1 MKELIKKYLDEVIEL
16 NNDLSDYPEIG
27 SEEFES
33 SKKIV
38 ELLRKYGIEVEYP
51 FLEMP
56 TAFRGIIN
64 KGEKHKAAILVEYD
78 ALRGIGHAC
87 GHCASAAISVL
98 SALVLNEIRDEI
110 PAEIHII
117 GTPDEEMRGGKVPM
131 VNAGIFD
138 DMDFAIM
145 MHMSNSNVVYS
156 GSLALN
162 AYKIEFHGKPAHA
175 ASIPWEGRNALNAA
189 RLFLD
194 SVDMMRQHVKD
205 DVRLHGYIENGGD
218 ASNTVPHYVSIEML
232 VRAKDREYLDE
243 VSAWVRDCVAGAALA
258 TRTSFTISEIGEKY
272 DGLRRNKA
280 GEEVLV
286 ELYKELKLPLIDM
299 SDKTGG
305 SSDIGNVSQRTAAFH
320 PYISI
325 GEELHAHTEE
335 FAKAM
340 KTQKNYKAIENG
352 GELLA
357 KFVRDVYKSEDI
369 LEKIRFEFNKKEWR
383 QKIIEAMIIYIIWTS
398 LLFLY

>member
-1 MKELIKKYLDEVIEL
+1 MKELINKYLDEVIQL
-16 NNDLSDYPEIG
+16 NNELSDHPEIG
-27 SEEFES
+27 SQEFES

-38 ELLRKYGIEVEYP
+38 ELLRKYGIRVEYP

-64 KGEKHKAAILVEYD
+64 EGAKNKAAILVEYD

-98 SALVLNEIRDEI
+98 AALALNEIKSQI

-138 DMDFAIM
+138 HMDFAIM

-156 GSLALN
+156 GSLALD
-162 AYKIEFHGKPAHA
+162 AYKFEFHGKPAHA

-218 ASNTVPHYVSIEML
+218 ASNIVPHYVSVEML
-232 VRAKDREYLDE
+232 VRAKDREYLDQ
-243 VSAWVRDCVAGAALA
+243 VSAWVKDCAAGAALA
-258 TRTSFTISEIGEKY
+258 SRTSYTCSEIGEKY

-280 GEEVLV
+280 GEEVLMH
-286 ELYKELKLPLIDM
+286 LYKESGLTLKDM

-325 GEELHAHTEE
+325 GQELHAHTKE
-335 FAKAM
+335 FALAM
-340 KTQKNYKAIENG
+340 KSQKNYKAIENG
-352 GELLA
+352 GEIIA
-357 KFVRDVYKSEDI
+357 KFVRDVYKSEET
-369 LEKIRFEFNKKEWR
+369 LKKIKDEFNKSWE
-383 QKIIEAMIIYIIWTS
+383 
-398 LLFLY
+398 

>member
-27 SEEFES
+27 SEEFKS
-33 SKKIV
+33 SKRIV

-64 KGEKHKAAILVEYD
+64 KGEKQKAAILIEYD

-98 SALVLNEIRDEI
+98 SALVLNEIRGEI

-156 GSLALN
+156 GHP
-162 AYKIEFHGKPAHA
+162 F
-175 ASIPWEGRNALNAA
+175 
-189 RLFLD
+189 
-194 SVDMMRQHVKD
+194 
-205 DVRLHGYIENGGD
+205 YI
-218 ASNTVPHYVSIEML
+218 
-232 VRAKDREYLDE
+232 
-243 VSAWVRDCVAGAALA
+243 
-258 TRTSFTISEIGEKY
+258 
-272 DGLRRNKA
+272 
-280 GEEVLV
+280 
-286 ELYKELKLPLIDM
+286 
-299 SDKTGG
+299 
-305 SSDIGNVSQRTAAFH
+305 
-320 PYISI
+320 
-325 GEELHAHTEE
+325 
-335 FAKAM
+335 
-340 KTQKNYKAIENG
+340 
-352 GELLA
+352 
-357 KFVRDVYKSEDI
+357 
-369 LEKIRFEFNKKEWR
+369 
-383 QKIIEAMIIYIIWTS
+383 
-398 LLFLY
+398 